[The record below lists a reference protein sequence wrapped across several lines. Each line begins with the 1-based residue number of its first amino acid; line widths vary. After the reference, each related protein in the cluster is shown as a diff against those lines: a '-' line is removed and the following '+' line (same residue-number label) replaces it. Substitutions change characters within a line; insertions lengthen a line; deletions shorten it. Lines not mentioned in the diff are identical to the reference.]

1 MSSKAK
7 HAIFSVSILCICV
20 SVVNSATLIKGPY
33 LIYEDDPT
41 QMTILGQLDVSANV
55 FIDWG
60 LDESFSQ
67 GSHTSVEVGD
77 HQHIYTI
84 TGLTPATKYFYRL
97 TIDTEIATGSFRTA
111 PPVNAA
117 NVKFLVYGDTRSY
130 PENHDLVCNGMVNTY
145 TVDPDYQSICL
156 HVGDWVATGENEG
169 DWATQFFDS
178 ARLNTHKFL
187 SDIPINGCIGN
198 HEGAGSL
205 YKKYYPYPYV
215 NTTDFYWSFDYGPVH
230 VAVVDQYH
238 WDTDQETWLETDLD
252 NSNKEWKIIVLHE
265 PGWALRHAS
274 NMVTQHIINYICPAY
289 GVDLVFAGHDHHYA
303 RHYINGVYQI
313 TTGGGGAPLYD
324 TSTWWPE
331 TQVAEITHQFC
342 EIDIQS
348 NVLTF
353 KARRVYT
360 PPVPPEVYD
369 ASSTVQDP
377 IAPNGDGQIL
387 DTFTITHAPVTDY
400 EVTPLDDASFSGPQ
414 GYLISDSTVYILKNN
429 TTEAVDWTVTKN
441 ADWLIL
447 SAIEGNISAGT
458 TFDVT
463 LTVADTESLAPGI
476 YSEEV
481 TFSFNSGSEVY
492 TRGVTLTIGDGTPP
506 ATPANLTAEVLDHQ
520 SIRVSADVV
529 TDDLND
535 VQYKFRRIKDGVVE
549 HGSDW
554 LEEPVY
560 TDIGLEPSTLY
571 GYTVQARDTSEYL
584 NESDESTS
592 CAAMT
597 LDLPPELPWAD
608 DFESGNLSTGDWN
621 PTGNVAVT
629 EKAANTGT
637 YGVLLKGTAS
647 MTKQIDTARVTGVE
661 ISYERKTKGLDSN
674 EWLTVEWIKCDVH
687 GIPAETETWT
697 NIEETTT
704 NTYEVNG
711 AVISAAGVEGP
722 GPILLRFS
730 INASNAAEY
739 AYIDNVNISCQD
751 STLPGPTYI
760 TSATGTTNLQVLL
773 EWTGP
778 SDNDLAGYKVYQ
790 YDDVSTVTTDVGL
803 VSNWTGNVPDNIA
816 AYSYE
821 VIAYDLSGNE
831 CPNDPANIVL
841 IETWQLVPPSDLA
854 AEAGS
859 GTVTLTWTGYK
870 TVKGYIVLTNDTESD
885 IEPAIDG
892 TIQYTINGLENGT
905 YTFGVKAVS
914 LDGTSESL
922 PATITV
928 TLSDVLS
935 VSATNIVVSLM
946 PDSRKY
952 FGEAIVTVSSTPPE
966 ITVTVSGNWYFRGAV
981 IATETVDVLVNGTYG
996 TATFT
1001 SPTRPVKTGDFFTF
1015 EITDITGDG
1024 IEYVPD
1030 VTSAN
1035 SEAVGG

>member
-1 MSSKAK
+1 M
-7 HAIFSVSILCICV
+7 
-20 SVVNSATLIKGPY
+20 
-33 LIYEDDPT
+33 
-41 QMTILGQLDVSANV
+41 
-55 FIDWG
+55 
-60 LDESFSQ
+60 
-67 GSHTSVEVGD
+67 
-77 HQHIYTI
+77 
-84 TGLTPATKYFYRL
+84 
-97 TIDTEIATGSFRTA
+97 
-111 PPVNAA
+111 
-117 NVKFLVYGDTRSY
+117 
-130 PENHDLVCNGMVNTY
+130 
-145 TVDPDYQSICL
+145 
-156 HVGDWVATGENEG
+156 
-169 DWATQFFDS
+169 
-178 ARLNTHKFL
+178 
-187 SDIPINGCIGN
+187 
-198 HEGAGSL
+198 
-205 YKKYYPYPYV
+205 
-215 NTTDFYWSFDYGPVH
+215 
-230 VAVVDQYH
+230 
-238 WDTDQETWLETDLD
+238 
-252 NSNKEWKIIVLHE
+252 
-265 PGWALRHAS
+265 AL
-274 NMVTQHIINYICPAY
+274 
-289 GVDLVFAGHDHHYA
+289 
-303 RHYINGVYQI
+303 
-313 TTGGGGAPLYD
+313 
-324 TSTWWPE
+324 
-331 TQVAEITHQFC
+331 
-342 EIDIQS
+342 
-348 NVLTF
+348 
-353 KARRVYT
+353 
-360 PPVPPEVYD
+360 
-369 ASSTVQDP
+369 
-377 IAPNGDGQIL
+377 
-387 DTFTITHAPVTDY
+387 
-400 EVTPLDDASFSGPQ
+400 
-414 GYLISDSTVYILKNN
+414 
-429 TTEAVDWTVTKN
+429 
-441 ADWLIL
+441 
-447 SAIEGNISAGT
+447 
-458 TFDVT
+458 
-463 LTVADTESLAPGI
+463 GI
-476 YSEEV
+476 YSAEV
-481 TFSFNSGSEVY
+481 TFSFNSDSEVY

-560 TDIGLEPSTLY
+560 TDIGLEPFTLY

-584 NESDESTS
+584 NESDESAS

-711 AVISAAGVEGP
+711 AVISIAGAEGP

-751 STLPGPTYI
+751 STPPGPTYI

-778 SDNDLAGYKVYQ
+778 SDNDLAGYEVCQ
-790 YDDVSTVTTDVGL
+790 YVGNALPVRTDVGL

-821 VIAYDLSGNE
+821 VIAYDLSGNK
-831 CPNDPANIVL
+831 CLNDPANIVL
-841 IETWQLVPPSDLA
+841 IGTWQLVPPSDLA

-859 GTVTLTWTGYK
+859 GTVTLTWTGYE
-870 TVKGYIVLTNDTESD
+870 TVKEYIVLTNGTTYTVS
-885 IEPAIDG
+885 AIDG

-914 LDGTSESL
+914 LDDASESL

-928 TLSDVLS
+928 TLSDVSS
-935 VSATNIVVSLM
+935 VSATDIIVTLIQ
-946 PDSRKY
+946 DSRKY
-952 FGEAIVTVSSTPPE
+952 FGEAVVTVSIAPPE
-966 ITVTVSGNWYFRGAV
+966 TTVTVSGNWYFRGAV
-981 IATETVDVLVNGTYG
+981 IATETVDVLANEVDG

-1024 IEYVPD
+1024 IEYVPY

-1035 SEAVGG
+1035 SEAVGD